1 MFVRSR
7 MDKPVVFRKGGK
19 SWTLAPHSVTLIND
33 PTVTAKELKC
43 YYGSKIDVI
52 SNEGIYE
59 DSRGRQPIKNVVK
72 SRVETSTK
80 NVEKPAKKTELPK
93 VDEKSLDDI
102 LDQVNKELEEL
113 DDNKKVDTTKDAGS
127 SEVKPVEPANDTKPE
142 DKDSEN
148 NLVPP
153 NTNGDIKTE
162 AKKEEKKAKSTRAR
176 RTTSNKAKTKRATS
190 KKTTKKQA

>member
-7 MDKPVVFRKGGK
+7 MDKPVTFRKGGK
-19 SWTLAPHSVTLIND
+19 SWILAPHSVTLIDD

-59 DSRGRQPIKNVVK
+59 GSAAGRQPIKSVVK
-72 SRVETSTK
+72 SKVETTLKSA
-80 NVEKPAKKTELPK
+80 EKPVKKVELHK

-102 LDQVNKELEEL
+102 LDQVNKELKDL
-113 DDNKKVDTTKDAGS
+113 DDNKKVDTTKGS
-127 SEVKPVEPANDTKPE
+127 KSVEVKSVEPANDTKLK
-142 DKDSEN
+142 DKDSEDS
-148 NLVPP
+148 LVPS
-153 NTNGDIKTE
+153 NAAGNSKAE
-162 AKKEEKKAKSTRAR
+162 AKKEEKKTKPARAR

-190 KKTTKKQA
+190 KKTTKK